1 MAENTNTKN
10 NLTYGNPL
18 TVLIKFALPFLLSS
32 FMQTLYGMVDLFVV
46 GLYNDASA
54 TTAVSI
60 GSQVM
65 HMLTVIIIGLA
76 MGSTVKIGYCVGAKD
91 FKTAAKTIGNSI
103 SFFVTLSL
111 IFTVILLLCT
121 KGIVDIMLTP
131 IESVA
136 QTNEYLFVCFLGI
149 PFIVMYNII
158 SSIFRGLGDSKTPMY
173 FVAIACMIN
182 IILDFVF
189 VGGLHLGA
197 LGASLAT
204 VLAQAFASVFGLFIM
219 KKRAFGFTLKRE
231 DFLFDGQMLKDI
243 IKVGLP
249 IALQDGFIQISFIII
264 TIIANSRGLIFAASV
279 GIVEKFIG
287 FLFLV
292 PSAMLSAISAIT
304 AQNYGAGKKERAK
317 LSLQYALSLV
327 IVFGGVMCLF
337 CQIFPETFVGIFTRE
352 VPVIKAGALYL
363 MSYAV
368 DCIFAGIHFVFSGY
382 FCGIG
387 KSGVSFVHNIIS
399 ILVMRI
405 PGAYLASVWFPDT
418 LYPMGWAAPLGS
430 LISAVICVGF
440 YVWSEKREKYPNSR
454 KSFEN

>member
-1 MAENTNTKN
+1 MTDNTNTNN
-10 NLTYGNPL
+10 NLTTGNPL

-60 GSQVM
+60 GSQIM

-76 MGSTVKIGYCVGAKD
+76 MGSTVKTGYCVGAKD
-91 FKTAAKTIGNSI
+91 YKTAAKTIGNSL
-103 SFFVTLSL
+103 SFFAILSL
-111 IFTVILLLCT
+111 IISGILLLSLRS
-121 KGIVDIMLTP
+121 IVHIMMTP
-131 IESVA
+131 IESVS
-136 QTNEYLFVCFLGI
+136 QTNSYLLICFLGI
-149 PFIVMYNII
+149 PFIIIYNVI

-173 FVAIACMIN
+173 FVAIACVIN
-182 IILDFVF
+182 ILLDFVF
-189 VGGLHLGA
+189 VGSFHLGA
-197 LGASLAT
+197 AGAALAT
-204 VLAQAFASVFGLFIM
+204 VLAQAFSTVFAALM
-219 KKRAFGFTLKRE
+219 LKKHNFGFTILKQ
-231 DFLFDGQMLKDI
+231 DFSLDKKILKDI
-243 IKVGLP
+243 TKVGLP

-287 FLFLV
+287 FLFLI

-304 AQNYGAGKKERAK
+304 AQNYGAGKKDRARIF
-317 LSLQYALSLV
+317 LRYALSLV
-327 IVFGGVMCLF
+327 LIFGGIMCLL
-337 CQIFPETFVGIFTRE
+337 CQIFPQTFVGIFTKE

-363 MSYAV
+363 MSYAT

-387 KSGVSFVHNIIS
+387 KSGISFIHNIIS

-405 PGAYLASVWFPDT
+405 PGAYLASVWFRDT

-430 LISAVICVGF
+430 LISAVICVGYYMYF
-440 YVWSEKREKYPNSR
+440 LKPKLR
-454 KSFEN
+454 K

>member
-1 MAENTNTKN
+1 MSENTNSKN
-10 NLTYGNPL
+10 NLTTGNPL

-46 GLYNDASA
+46 GLYNDAST

-65 HMLTVIIIGLA
+65 HMVTVIVIGLA
-76 MGSTVKIGYCVGAKD
+76 MGATVKIGYCIGAKD
-91 FKTAAKTIGNSI
+91 YKTTAKTVGNSL
-103 SFFVTLSL
+103 SFFAMLSL
-111 IFTVILLLCT
+111 ILTFILLLCT
-121 KGIVDIMLTP
+121 TGITNIMLTP
-131 IESVA
+131 TESIS
-136 QTNEYLFVCFLGI
+136 QTNSYLMVCFAGI

-173 FVAIACMIN
+173 FVAIACVVN
-182 IILDFVF
+182 IILDFIF
-189 VGGLHLGA
+189 VGRFQLGA
-197 LGASLAT
+197 FGAALAT
-204 VLAQAFASVFGLFIM
+204 VLAQALSTVCAFLIM
-219 KKRAFGFTLKRE
+219 RKHSTGFTLKKE
-231 DFLFDGQMLKDI
+231 DFFPDGKLLKDM

-264 TIIANSRGLIFAASV
+264 TVIANSRGLIFAASV

-287 FLFLV
+287 LLFLV

-304 AQNYGAGKKERAK
+304 AQNYGAGKKERAT
-317 LSLQYALSLV
+317 LSLQYALAL
-327 IVFGGVMCLF
+327 ILIFGGVMCLF
-337 CQIFPETFVGIFTRE
+337 CQFFPETFVGIFTKE
-352 VPVIKAGALYL
+352 DAVIKAGALYL
-363 MSYAV
+363 MSYSI

-387 KSGVSFVHNIIS
+387 KSGISFIHNIIS

-405 PGAYLASVWFPDT
+405 PGAYLASVWFKDT

-440 YVWSEKREKYPNSR
+440 YVWSKKNTL
-454 KSFEN
+454 KHQLHQ

>member
-1 MAENTNTKN
+1 MADNTNTKN
-10 NLTYGNPL
+10 NLTTGNPF

-32 FMQTLYGMVDLFVV
+32 FMQSLYGMVDLFVV
-46 GLYNDASA
+46 GLYNDAST

-76 MGSTVKIGYCVGAKD
+76 MGSTVKIGYCIGAKD
-91 FKTAAKTIGNSI
+91 YKTTAKTIGNS
-103 SFFVTLSL
+103 LSL
-111 IFTVILLLCT
+111 FALLSIIVTFILLLC
-121 KGIVDIMLTP
+121 KRGIVNVMLTP
-131 IESVA
+131 IESVS
-136 QTNEYLFVCFLGI
+136 QTNAYLLVCFAGI

-173 FVAIACMIN
+173 FVAIACVIN

-189 VGGLHLGA
+189 VGIFHLGA
-197 LGASLAT
+197 LGAALAT
-204 VLAQAFASVFGLFIM
+204 VLAQAFSTVFAFLM
-219 KKRAFGFTLKRE
+219 MQKRSFGFTIKKE
-231 DFLFDGQMLKDI
+231 DFVLERQMLKDI
-243 IKVGLP
+243 VKVGFP

-304 AQNYGAGKKERAK
+304 AQNYGAGKKERTT
-317 LSLQYALSLV
+317 LSLRYALSMVL
-327 IVFGGVMCLF
+327 VFGGVMCLL
-337 CQIFPETFVGIFTRE
+337 CQFFPGTFVGIFTRE
-352 VPVIKAGALYL
+352 MPVIEAGAIYL
-363 MSYAV
+363 MSYAA
-368 DCIFAGIHFVFSGY
+368 DCIFAGVHFVFSGY

-387 KSGVSFVHNIIS
+387 KSGISFIHNIIS

-405 PGAYLASVWFPDT
+405 PGAYLASVWFTDT

-440 YVWSEKREKYPNSR
+440 YVWSR
-454 KSFEN
+454 KNASKSYAQSISF

>member
-1 MAENTNTKN
+1 MSENIWNKN
-10 NLTYGNPL
+10 NLTTGNPL
-18 TVLIKFALPFLLSS
+18 KVLITFAFPYLLSS

-46 GLYNDASA
+46 GLYNDAST

-65 HMLTVIIIGLA
+65 HMFTVIIMGLA
-76 MGSTVKIGYCVGAKD
+76 MGSTVKIGYCMGAKD
-91 FKTAAKTIGNSI
+91 HETAAKTIGNSA
-103 SFFVTLSL
+103 SFFITISL
-111 IFTVILLLCT
+111 ALTVILLLFT
-121 KGIVDIMLTP
+121 KNITNLMLTP
-131 IESVA
+131 AESIT
-136 QTNEYLFVCFLGI
+136 QTNSYLMICFAGI
-149 PFIVMYNII
+149 PFIVTYNII

-173 FVAIACMIN
+173 FVAIACVIN
-182 IILDFVF
+182 IVLDFLF
-189 VGGLHLGA
+189 IGGFRLGA
-197 LGASLAT
+197 TGAAFAT
-204 VLAQAFASVFGLFIM
+204 VLSQAFSSICALIIM
-219 KKRAFGFTLKRE
+219 KKRSFGFAIKKE
-231 DFLFDGQMLKDI
+231 DFLFHKKLLKDI

-317 LSLQYALSLV
+317 ISLYYALSLV
-327 IVFGGVMCLF
+327 LIFGGIMCLL
-337 CQIFPETFVGIFTRE
+337 CQFIPGTFVGIFTKE
-352 VPVIKAGALYL
+352 ILVIEAGTLYL

-368 DCIFAGIHFVFSGY
+368 DCIFAGVHFVFSGY

-387 KSGVSFVHNIIS
+387 KSGISFIHNLIS
-399 ILVMRI
+399 ILIMRI
-405 PGAYLASVWFPDT
+405 PGAYLTSIWFKDT

-430 LISAVICVGF
+430 LISAIICIAF
-440 YVWSEKREKYPNSR
+440 YIWFCKKDKNCYR
-454 KSFEN
+454 

>member
-1 MAENTNTKN
+1 MSENTNSKN
-10 NLTYGNPL
+10 NLTTGNPL

-46 GLYNDASA
+46 GLYNDAST

-65 HMLTVIIIGLA
+65 HMVTVIVIGLA
-76 MGSTVKIGYCVGAKD
+76 MGATVKIGYCIGAKD
-91 FKTAAKTIGNSI
+91 YKTTAKTVGNSL
-103 SFFVTLSL
+103 SFFAMLSL
-111 IFTVILLLCT
+111 ILTFILLLCT
-121 KGIVDIMLTP
+121 TGITNIMLTP
-131 IESVA
+131 TESIS
-136 QTNEYLFVCFLGI
+136 QTNSYLMVCFAGI

-173 FVAIACMIN
+173 FVAIACVVN
-182 IILDFVF
+182 IILDFIF
-189 VGGLHLGA
+189 VGRFQLGA
-197 LGASLAT
+197 FGAALAT
-204 VLAQAFASVFGLFIM
+204 VLAQALSTVCAFLIM
-219 KKRAFGFTLKRE
+219 RKHSTGFTLKKE
-231 DFLFDGQMLKDI
+231 DFFPDGKLLKDM

-264 TIIANSRGLIFAASV
+264 TVIANSRGLIFAASV

-287 FLFLV
+287 LLFLV

-304 AQNYGAGKKERAK
+304 AQNYGAGKKERAT
-317 LSLQYALSLV
+317 LSLQYALAL
-327 IVFGGVMCLF
+327 ILIFGGVMCLF
-337 CQIFPETFVGIFTRE
+337 CQFFPKTFVGIFTKE
-352 VPVIKAGALYL
+352 DAVIKAGALYL
-363 MSYAV
+363 MSYSI

-387 KSGVSFVHNIIS
+387 KSGISFIHNIIS

-405 PGAYLASVWFPDT
+405 PGAYLASVWFKDT

-440 YVWSEKREKYPNSR
+440 YVWSKKNTL
-454 KSFEN
+454 KHQLHQ